1 MFCSSVKV
9 FTPALKT
16 KKFLKSEFSGGII
29 YNSS

>member
-16 KKFLKSEFSGGII
+16 NIFQI
-29 YNSS
+29 